1 MELDVNDRVVAKP
14 TAADIEGA
22 LDASSFPDN
31 WFITLDDGDASLD
44 AIADGSSFVVTY
56 ANGAMRRKAHADA
69 AAVKTAFVKYLHGDR
84 EWQSALRW
92 DTAAHAAPK
101 PTFVKDTRPLIGRGG
116 DGPPQWAIVVMVV
129 VIGFVVLMFGSPWIA
144 YSLFPFAHSDA
155 FWIGLIA
162 LPMITLILLAVASKG
177 LDLRRAAS
185 WETTTGR
192 IVSSKIAQRTIKFAG
207 EPERIEN
214 YAAIIYEFTANGR
227 KVQGSRIGI
236 GDDTRDA
243 DAAPTVKRYPVG
255 ANVTVYY
262 DANDP
267 KNCVLERGG
276 PKGIEAKGCVMAV
289 VELAVAGAILWAL
302 IARGPA
308 LVKARF
314 PNANEDVVVIAF
326 GIGVLLCMMAYAQ
339 WRMSKAAAAWP
350 SVPGTIVRSEV
361 ESYEE
366 RVGGAN
372 GTLTTFYRPV
382 IEYAYAVGG
391 EEYRAA
397 QIRLNVA
404 LSGAKSL
411 AESVTGKYPQGGS
424 VSVRYDPDN
433 PSNAALEN
441 PGSVSWYLLT
451 MAAAAFVF
459 AAWQTAAF
467 G

>member
-1 MELDVNDRVVAKP
+1 MELDVNDRVVSKP
-14 TAADIEGA
+14 TAADIAGA
-22 LDASSFPDN
+22 LDASSFPED

-44 AIADGSSFVVTY
+44 AVAEGGSFAVTY
-56 ANGAMRRKAHADA
+56 ANGAMRRKARADA
-69 AAVKTAFVKYLHGDR
+69 AAVKTAFVKYLHGDK
-84 EWQSALRW
+84 EWQSAIQW
-92 DTAAHAAPK
+92 DTAAHSGSRPA
-101 PTFVKDTRPLIGRGG
+101 FVKDTRPLVGRSGE
-116 DGPPQWAIVVMVV
+116 GPPQWAIVVMVV

-144 YSLFPFAHSDA
+144 YALFPFAHSDG

-162 LPMITLILLAVASKG
+162 LPMVVLILLAVASKG

-214 YAAIIYEFTANGR
+214 YAAISYEFSANGH

-236 GDDTRDA
+236 GDDNRDA
-243 DAAPTVKRYPVG
+243 DAAPTLKRYPVG

-267 KNCVLERGG
+267 RNCVLERGG
-276 PKGIEAKGCVMAV
+276 PKGIEAKGCVMAL
-289 VELAVAGAILWAL
+289 VELTIAGGILWTL
-302 IARGPA
+302 IARGPGF
-308 LVKARF
+308 VKARF
-314 PNANEDVVVIAF
+314 PNANEDVVVVAF
-326 GIGVLLCMMAYAQ
+326 GIGALLCMMAYAQ
-339 WRMSKAAAAWP
+339 WRMSRTAAGWP
-350 SVPGTIVRSEV
+350 TVAGTIVRSEV

-382 IEYAYAVGG
+382 LEYAYAVGG
-391 EEYRAA
+391 QEYRSA

-404 LSGAKSL
+404 LSGAKTF
-411 AESVTGKYPQGGS
+411 AEGVIGKYPQGTA

-433 PSNAALEN
+433 PSSAVLEN

-451 MAAAAFVF
+451 LAVAAFAF
-459 AAWQTAAF
+459 AVWQTAAF